1 MVATQE
7 GRRKMLETRKEAGC
21 LFEEQIFHECLD
33 LLTAG
38 VLEVVGKAS

>member
-7 GRRKMLETRKEAGC
+7 GRRKMLETEADC